1 MYDEP
6 RERRDLPTG
15 TVTFLRTDV
24 EGSMSIART
33 LGEGW
38 DALSATHAD
47 FIRGAIADHGGTV
60 VRTEGD
66 GIFAVFTDAGAAVT
80 AAIEAQRRIGD
91 HSWPEERP
99 IRVRMGLHAG
109 EVRRAGEDYGGF
121 EVNRAARI
129 ADTGHGGQI
138 VLSEPVRALVA
149 DALPDGILI
158 RDLGAHVLRDVPR
171 AERLYQLD
179 VPGLRSEF
187 PPLRTATAPPGNVPL
202 PLTSFVGRE
211 RELVELDDLL
221 ERHRLLTITGP
232 GGIGKTRVA
241 IELARRRLGNWLDG
255 TWFVAL
261 DEIEDPGLVGSAIAR
276 TMGLFDGPER
286 PAADALLP
294 YLAGRSALLVLDN
307 FEHVMS
313 ATGDVGA
320 ILRASPDTRVVVT
333 SRSPLRIAGEQE
345 YPVRPLETAASGAT
359 ESVELFV
366 ERARRVR
373 PAFELGTDAAVV
385 AEICE
390 LLDGLPLGIE
400 LAAART
406 SLLPLAAIRERLGA
420 RLPLP
425 GPGLRD
431 VPDRQRTLEGA
442 ISWSYALLSPERQRL
457 LRDLAVFEGGFA
469 LEQVSAIQGGADVL
483 DGLLELV
490 DQSLLMREPGDEIRF
505 RLLRTIGTFALGE
518 LEAEGREPDLRRR
531 HALAYLALAES
542 AAPHLPGG
550 DQPRWLDRL
559 EADHANL
566 RAALRWSIE
575 AGDVDV
581 AFRLV
586 AGLWRYWQLGGHLAE
601 GARLADAA
609 MALPGADRRTPQRL
623 TAVTAVGGIAYW
635 QGRAEEAVRWY
646 EEQLALA
653 RELDDKAAEADAAF
667 NLSYGAFIRGDVP
680 RSNELMD
687 RARDLYGEVGDARG
701 AARTEWTRATAV
713 MSEGQTGDALL
724 IFEAAADRFAEL
736 GDVWYHAMAIG
747 SVAWAR
753 FALGDMVGASHKF
766 VESLVAYHALRDVAT
781 TAISLQIGA
790 IVALEAGRPED
801 AAVLTGAME
810 ALGERYGVKPPAGLA
825 WLIKSRAPSER
836 VEASLEPDVLTA
848 ALERGRRLSLDEA
861 VELVLRIESGLPGDG
876 SATPNA

>member
-1 MYDEP
+1 MDELG
-6 RERRDLPTG
+6 RRRDLPTG

-24 EGSMSIART
+24 EGSMSMART
-33 LGEGW
+33 LGAGW
-38 DALSATHAD
+38 DALDAIHAD
-47 FIRGAIADHGGTV
+47 LIRQAIGAHGGTL

-66 GIFAVFTDAGAAVT
+66 AVFAVFTDAGAAVA
-80 AAIEAQRRIGD
+80 AAIDGQRRIGD
-91 HSWPEERP
+91 HQWPPEATV
-99 IRVRMGLHAG
+99 RVRMGLHTGEAHHAG
-109 EVRRAGEDYGGF
+109 GDYGGF

-129 ADTGHGGQI
+129 AATGHGGQI

-149 DALPDGILI
+149 DTLPDGILI

-179 VPGLRSEF
+179 VPGLHSDF
-187 PPLRTATAPPGNVPL
+187 PPLRTTSATTGNVPL

-211 RELVELDDLL
+211 RELIELDELL

-241 IELARRRLGNWLDG
+241 IELAHRRLGTALDG

-261 DEIEDPGLVGSAIAR
+261 DEIGDPGLVRSAIAR
-276 TMGLFDGPER
+276 TIGLFDGPER
-286 PAADALLP
+286 SAADALLP
-294 YLAGRSALLVLDN
+294 YLADRSALLVLDN
-307 FEHVMS
+307 FEHLMG
-313 ATGDVGA
+313 ATADVGA

-333 SRSPLRIAGEQE
+333 SRSPLRISGEQE

-359 ESVELFV
+359 DSVDLFV

-373 PAFELGTDAAVV
+373 PGFELGADAAVV
-385 AEICE
+385 AEVCE

-400 LAAART
+400 LAAAR
-406 SLLPLAAIRERLGA
+406 SSMLPLAAIRERLGA

-442 ISWSYALLSPERQRL
+442 ITWSYALLSPERQRL
-457 LRDLAVFEGGFA
+457 LRELAVFEGGFA
-469 LEQVSAIQGGADVL
+469 LEQVNAIQGGADML

-518 LEAEGREPDLRRR
+518 LVAEGQEPELRRR
-531 HALAYLALAES
+531 HALAYLALAET

-550 DQPRWLDRL
+550 DQPPWLDRL
-559 EADHANL
+559 DADQANL
-566 RAALRWSIE
+566 RAALRWAIDV
-575 AGDVDV
+575 GDVDV
-581 AFRLV
+581 ALRLI

-609 MALPGADRRTPQRL
+609 IALPGAERRTPVRL
-623 TAVTAVGGIAYW
+623 AAVTAAGGIAYW
-635 QGRAEEAVRWY
+635 QGRSEDAIRYY
-646 EEQLALA
+646 EEELALA
-653 RELDDKAAEADAAF
+653 RELGDRAAEADATF
-667 NLSYGAFIRGDVP
+667 NLSYGAFIRHDVALTF
-680 RSNELMD
+680 ELMEA
-687 RARDLYGEVGDARG
+687 ARDLYLEIGDARG
-701 AARTEWTRATAV
+701 AERTDLSRATAV
-713 MSEGQTGDALL
+713 LGDGRPGDALP

-736 GDVWYHAMAIG
+736 GDAWYHAMAIG
-747 SVAWAR
+747 SIAWAR
-753 FALGDMVGASHKF
+753 FAMGDVLGASHKF
-766 VESLVAYHALRDVAT
+766 VESLVEYHALRDVGT

-790 IVALEAGRPED
+790 IVALEAGRAED
-801 AAVLTGAME
+801 AAVLLGAVE
-810 ALGERYGVKPPAGLA
+810 GLGERYGVKPPAGLA
-825 WLIKSRAPSER
+825 WLIKAQGPEER
-836 VEASLEPDVLTA
+836 VAELLAADVLGS

-861 VELVLRIESGLPGDG
+861 VELVVDIESELPPERSG
-876 SATPNA
+876 